1 MNIKLI
7 AVDLDGTLLNDKQ
20 EISVKTKQ
28 ALQKA
33 SRMGIKIVP
42 CSGRPFPGIK
52 DYLNELDLKD
62 SAQYVVAFNGALVLN
77 AQGKPIVEELLSYD
91 DFIFFEKLLINYKQ
105 IFILK

>member
-33 SRMGIKIVP
+33 SKMGIKIVP

-52 DYLNELDLKD
+52 D
-62 SAQYVVAFNGALVLN
+62 
-77 AQGKPIVEELLSYD
+77 
-91 DFIFFEKLLINYKQ
+91 
-105 IFILK
+105 